1 MRFVNEKTKNETV
14 KNHST
19 EDQLGVTET
28 KQPEVVKDDWR
39 DAVTTTLVNLRSG
52 PSVNEKTLD
61 QIRGGEIVKMNVA
74 KRESGFAPVKYG
86 SSSGFVSLTY
96 LRMV

>member
-1 MRFVNEKTKNETV
+1 MRFVNDKAKSENQTNQ
-14 KNHST
+14 
-19 EDQLGVTET
+19 DQLGVTET

-52 PSVNEKTLD
+52 PSVNDKSLE